1 MSIYVQIA
9 TPIGP
14 VWEGSAQS
22 VILPNSDGDI
32 GILSGH
38 VPMTLFL
45 KLGIL
50 RIRVDWQWVVFFVRE
65 GFAQVE
71 GDLVTV
77 LVNSAEQ
84 SEYIDLQCAQTELA
98 MAQSSLKKSQNNN
111 GKTLLATRQLQI
123 AQTRLR
129 AAEASTVADKT
140 RELAPRQLKALL

>member
-9 TPIGP
+9 TPVGP

-22 VILPNSDGDI
+22 VVLPGSDGDL
-32 GILSGH
+32 GVLSGH
-38 VPMTLFL
+38 IPMTISV

-77 LVNSAEQ
+77 LVNSAER
-84 SEYIDLQCAQTELA
+84 SEYIDLQVAQTELA
-98 MAQSSLKKSQNNN
+98 MAQASLQQSQTN
-111 GKTLLATRQLQI
+111 GKKLLAARTLQI
-123 AQTRLR
+123 AQTRLK
-129 AAEASTVADKT
+129 AAEARS
-140 RELAPRQLKALL
+140 

>member
-1 MSIYVQIA
+1 
-9 TPIGP
+9 
-14 VWEGSAQS
+14 
-22 VILPNSDGDI
+22 
-32 GILSGH
+32 
-38 VPMTLFL
+38 MTLFL

>member
-9 TPIGP
+9 TPVGP

-22 VILPNSDGDI
+22 VTLPSSDGDM
-32 GILSGH
+32 GILAGH
-38 VPMTLFL
+38 VPMTISL

-50 RIRVDWQWVVFFVRE
+50 RIRVDWQWVVFFIRE

-77 LVNSAEQ
+77 LVNSAER

-98 MAQSSLKKSQNNN
+98 MAQASLKQSQNN
-111 GKTLLATRQLQI
+111 GKNLLAARQLQI

-129 AAEASTVADKT
+129 AAEASTAAGKT
-140 RELAPRQLKALL
+140 RELASR